1 MSVTV
6 QPEGMSGVVDDGL
19 AYDADEQIIIVSV
32 KKEYCVS
39 FNRYHENLVKYFFS
53 FSF

>member
-32 KKEYCVS
+32 KTEYCTL
-39 FNRYHENLVKYFFS
+39 FNTYYENLFKYFFPL
-53 FSF
+53 FF